1 MANNNLL
8 MIICI
13 GIVVFW
19 IFNIKTS
26 SIAKKSNKIENYR
39 NDPNDPNDKNKVSSP
54 LLSKN
59 SITDEDLI
67 QKLYNQNT
75 NNSRSKTSQS
85 SEQLLLV
92 KNSSK
97 SSSKSSSTSS
107 SSRPLNKN
115 QQLISTPPNNR
126 NDKATD
132 KFARDVAK
140 QLVPDSRL
148 KMYGK
153 ENPLGLASTSEGTYQ
168 SYSTDNYML
177 LPKGG
182 MPDKKF
188 DKVSPSEVRKTLTS
202 NDLLPVDE
210 NKDWFQVPNST
221 FNLMQ
226 AVNLEIPEIKIGIDT
241 VGQSR
246 KNATYDLRVAPA
258 CPKFVVSPWFNST
271 IEPDYNT
278 KPLC

>member
-26 SIAKKSNKIENYR
+26 SITKKSSNIENYR
-39 NDPNDPNDKNKVSSP
+39 NDVNDANDKNKVSSP
-54 LLSKN
+54 LLSNN
-59 SITDEDLI
+59 SLSDDELI
-67 QKLYNQNT
+67 QKLYNQNI
-75 NNSRSKTSQS
+75 NNSKTSQS
-85 SEQLLLV
+85 SRSSQPLSV
-92 KNSSK
+92 RTTSSK
-97 SSSKSSSTSS
+97 SVSGSVSY
-107 SSRPLNKN
+107 SRALNKD
-115 QQLISTPPNNR
+115 QKLIKTPPNDRKPNEA
-126 NDKATD
+126 DKM
-132 KFARDVAK
+132 ARDIAK
-140 QLVPDSRL
+140 QLIPDSKQ
-148 KMYGK
+148 KMYSK
-153 ENPLGLASTSEGTYQ
+153 ENPLGLSSTADSKFQDYN
-168 SYSTDNYML
+168 TDNYML
-177 LPKGG
+177 LPKNA

-188 DKVSPSEVRKTLTS
+188 DKVLPSEVRKTLTS

-226 AVNLEIPEIKIGIDT
+226 AVDLEIPEIKIGIDT

-246 KNATYDLRVAPA
+246 KNANYDLRVAPA

-278 KPLC
+278 KSLC